1 MSAFDLILILI
12 TLISI
17 CVAVWAFRRA
27 LDLSARLT
35 DIAAAASQAE
45 VRHTAETAT
54 ATAKAEALAQENARL
69 ASRIEWDEREQQQLR
84 ADLLDA
90 ECQNASLHTTVERM
104 KAERQNEQELIQEKF
119 ANLATDILRRNSDD
133 FKAASIERLGE
144 LLNPLRTNLDE
155 FRRSV
160 REAYDNEARQRF
172 SLEEAVKTLANA
184 NNTIS
189 QETRDLTNALRGN
202 NQVQGEWGEMV
213 LESILEK
220 SGLVRDSEYVVQATV
235 DADGN
240 PLRGEEG
247 KPLRPD
253 VVVKYPDGR
262 CVVIDSKVSLTAYVD
277 YVNAP
282 DASARDRA
290 GERHIKAVKAQ
301 VDQLAKK
308 KYHSFI
314 GEDQLDFVMM
324 FIPNEPA
331 YMTAMRLD
339 AQLWQYAYDRNV
351 LIVSPTHLV
360 SGLRLISQL
369 WSRDKV
375 TKNAI
380 RIADEAGKMYDKF
393 ADFVADMNKIE
404 KAIASTQK
412 AHQDAMRKL
421 QDGTGN
427 LLKRAQDLRELGI
440 RASKQLAKADADSR
454 QER

>member
-1 MSAFDLILILI
+1 MSAFDVILII
-12 TLISI
+12 IAIISLG
-17 CVAVWAFRRA
+17 VAIWAFRRA
-27 LDLSARLT
+27 LDLSARVSDLT
-35 DIAAAASQAE
+35 AAASQAE
-45 VRHTAETAT
+45 VRRSADVAS
-54 ATAKAEALAQENARL
+54 ASARAEALEQENARL
-69 ASRIEWDEREQQQLR
+69 SARLEAEAREQQRLR
-84 ADLLDA
+84 EDLLDA
-90 ECQNASLHTTVERM
+90 ERHKASLQTTVDRM
-104 KAERQNEQELIQEKF
+104 TAERLNEQELIQEKF

-133 FKAASIERLGE
+133 FKAASMERLGE
-144 LLNPLRTNLDE
+144 LLNPLRMNLDE

-160 REAYDNEARQRF
+160 REAYDSEARQRF

-220 SGLVRDSEYVVQATV
+220 SGLLRDSEYTVQATV
-235 DADGN
+235 DANGN
-240 PLRGEEG
+240 PLRNEEG
-247 KPLRPD
+247 RPLRPD

-277 YVNAP
+277 YVNAQ
-282 DASARDRA
+282 DAAARDRA
-290 GERHIKAVKAQ
+290 GERHVKAVKAQ

-308 KYHSFI
+308 SYQSFI
-314 GEDQLDFVMM
+314 GDDQLDFVMM

-380 RIADEAGKMYDKF
+380 RIAEEAGKMYDKF

-404 KAIASTQK
+404 KALVSTQK

-427 LLKRAQDLRELGI
+427 LLKRAQDLKELGI
-440 RASKQLAKADADSR
+440 RASKQLAKANAAS